1 MCICICIFIL
11 LYSILF
17 FSPTPLKLFIIYLFF
32 IYLFSMRIGQ
42 QSDLNFMFREGG
54 KELNLITILDLIR
67 VYFYSIRVG
76 HNYKRSD
83 PGVYSIQ
90 L

>member
-1 MCICICIFIL
+1 
-11 LYSILF
+11 
-17 FSPTPLKLFIIYLFF
+17 
-32 IYLFSMRIGQ
+32 MRIGQ